1 MRSLRLLI
9 ADDEPLIRLGLRSG
23 LIKIG
28 GVEIVGEC
36 ASGEEAIDAI
46 RSTGPDAI
54 FLDIQM
60 PGCSGLDLIERVTPE
75 HMPMVVFVT
84 AFDEYAVKAF
94 ELNAIDYL
102 LKPFNREK
110 LERSVDRIRDRQED
124 RSHRD
129 LASRLK
135 AMLDQRAQK
144 YPERISVRN
153 GNRCDFVAVNSIDWI
168 ESANNYVQLHC
179 GERSHLLSETL
190 TGIVKKLDS
199 GVFVRIHRC
208 RIVNVHRVVSI
219 SSCGDETYKIELR
232 NGAQLTS
239 GRQFKDAIHS
249 LLGR

>member
-1 MRSLRLLI
+1 MSSLRLLI

-23 LIKIG
+23 LSKIG
-28 GVEIVGEC
+28 GVEVIGEC
-36 ASGEEAIDAI
+36 ASSEETIDAI
-46 RSTGPDAI
+46 RSNGPDAI

-60 PGCSGLDLIERVTPE
+60 PGCSGLDLIERVTLE

-94 ELNAIDYL
+94 ELHAIDYL

-110 LERSVDRIRDRQED
+110 LERSVERIRERLED

-135 AMLDQRAQK
+135 AILDQRSEK
-144 YPERISVRN
+144 YPDRITVRN

-179 GERSHLLSETL
+179 GERSHLLAETM
-190 TGIVKKLDS
+190 TGLGNKLDS
-199 GVFVRIHRC
+199 RVFVRIHRC
-208 RIVNVHRVVSI
+208 RIVNIHRIVTI
-219 SSCGDETYKIELR
+219 SNLGDETFKIELR

-239 GRQFKDAIHS
+239 GRQFKNAIHS
-249 LLGR
+249 LLRR